1 MNVLETEFI
10 QFLFSPYCLTD
21 EKDMKLRFEKAM
33 ADGKFSLQLSTI
45 LFCGTPGAGVTTLKH
60 LLLNEQVNR
69 VRQSTLC
76 FEEALYYLDTNGR
89 NLKRFQ
95 TEMMH
100 QYLSGQARN
109 PSMIVALSSNE
120 KEAEEKPG
128 EPEPNVTPPALL
140 KDDDI
145 VKSTAPL
152 TTPAV
157 PSSTEGVVQR
167 NESYIQE
174 PVTTGFFQPI
184 SDDLLTQCA
193 STDELVASMADNAG
207 DSSPLQLVRIVDCST
222 NPVFQDILPT
232 FVQEITVCVSAIDLS
247 QTLDDHSV
255 VSSFDNDV
263 ELPGNFLSPYTNE
276 QVVHLHSQ
284 FAPNV
289 LVAGIHADMETKC
302 SESRMMKNQ
311 YLSQKDSSWKQKLL
325 LNGDE
330 PIFPVNFNAPEFHQ
344 LEDKLLS
351 LISSTQQKQ
360 VPFKWHILRLKIDE
374 LLNTQKRRV
383 IGKEECEGL
392 ANKLDPQLSGKSLD
406 AALAHF
412 HQHGMMFY
420 YKDILPN
427 VIIGD
432 IMIFSEVI
440 GGIQKLNLSE
450 RHRHDAVVTDDSFH
464 RVLSNI
470 TYTVDGLFTATEIV
484 KLFLELFILAKLKKG
499 VYVMPCL
506 SLEILGEDKLQKFRY
521 KSPLIS
527 PLLVCYPKAHGIFSS
542 LICFLTSRFNTHP
555 WPWRVQLQENPCI
568 PLYFSRNCVQLVI
581 SGYNAAIT
589 LIDSPDLLELHL
601 QTSKELCVQ
610 VKNAVCTGLAAVV
623 KKLNYTDIRF
633 ETAFFC
639 KCDIVSYQH
648 AATHNE
654 THWKCSV
661 APMTGVLEENQRVWL
676 GSAVLGMLNLIKVAF
691 IAVFLN

>member
-1 MNVLETEFI
+1 
-10 QFLFSPYCLTD
+10 
-21 EKDMKLRFEKAM
+21 MKLQFEKAM
-33 ADGKFSLQLSTI
+33 AYGKFSLQLSTI

-60 LLLNEQVNR
+60 LLLNEQVNH

-76 FEEALYYLDTNGR
+76 FEEESYYLDTNGR
-89 NLKRFQ
+89 HLKRFQ
-95 TEMMH
+95 TVMMR
-100 QYLSGQARN
+100 QYLLGQARN
-109 PSMIVALSSNE
+109 SSMIVVLSSNE
-120 KEAEEKPG
+120 KKAEAKPG
-128 EPEPNVTPPALL
+128 EPEPNVTPPTLL
-140 KDDDI
+140 KDAL
-145 VKSTAPL
+145 VKSIPKKSVTVISKL

-167 NESYIQE
+167 NESYIQQ
-174 PVTTGFFQPI
+174 PITTGTFQPI
-184 SDDLLTQCA
+184 SDDSLTQCA

-207 DSSPLQLVRIVDCST
+207 DSSPLQLVRIIDCST
-222 NPVFQDILPT
+222 NPVFQDILPN
-232 FVQEITVCVSAIDLS
+232 FVQDITVCVSAIDLS
-247 QTLDDHSV
+247 QTLDNRSI
-255 VSSFDNDV
+255 VSAFDK
-263 ELPGNFLSPYTNE
+263 NFLSPHKNE

-289 LVAGIHADMETKC
+289 LVAGTHADMETKC

-330 PIFPVNFNAPEFHQ
+330 PIFPVSSIAPELHQ

-360 VPFKWHILRLKIDE
+360 VPFKWHVLRLKIDE

-383 IGKEECEGL
+383 IEKEECKGL

-420 YKDILPN
+420 YKDILPS

-432 IMIFSEVI
+432 VMIFSEVI

-450 RHRHDAVVTDDSFH
+450 RHGHDAVVTDDSFH
-464 RVLSNI
+464 RVSSNS
-470 TYTVDGLFTATEIV
+470 TYIVDGLFTAAEIV

-506 SLEILGEDKLQKFRY
+506 SLEILSDDKLQKFRY
-521 KSPLIS
+521 TSPLIS
-527 PLLVCYPKAHGIFSS
+527 PLLVRYPKAHGIFSS

-555 WPWRVQLQENPCI
+555 WPWRVQLQENQCI

-581 SGYNAAIT
+581 PGYNAAVT
-589 LIDSPDLLELHL
+589 LIDSPDFLELNL
-601 QTSKELCVQ
+601 QTSKELCTE
-610 VKNAVCTGLAAVV
+610 VKHAVCAGLTTVI
-623 KKLNYTDIRF
+623 KKLSYTDIVF
-633 ETAFFC
+633 ETSFFC
-639 KCDIVSYQH
+639 KCGIVSYQH
-648 AATHNE
+648 AATYNE

-661 APMTGVLEENQRVWL
+661 APMTGELEENQQVWL
-676 GSAVLGMLNLIKVAF
+676 GSAVLGMLMDLVTACLVNGIKEMYQQLWTKR
-691 IAVFLN
+691 LNWSGFNS